1 MSQVLLMQHEIPV
14 MNLLESKAY
23 YFILS
28 LSVWNLVSDKQDSL
42 RQCADFRSCLP
53 ALDAMLCY
61 YRPLATGQGRAS
73 TCWGVRRS
81 SSSPCLTW
89 GFKRPP

>member
-14 MNLLESKAY
+14 MNLLDSNAY
-23 YFILS
+23 YIILS
-28 LSVWNLVSDKQDSL
+28 LSVCNLVSDKQDSL

-61 YRPLATGQGRAS
+61 QPLATGQGRAS
-73 TCWGVRRS
+73 TCWGVRRPT
-81 SSSPCLTW
+81 SSPCLTW
-89 GFKRPP
+89 GFKRPL